1 MDDDFTAWAA
11 GAEQPL
17 LRSAYLLTGDL
28 HRAED
33 LVQEALVKVALRWRR
48 LRAGYPTAYARRIIA
63 NDHVSWWRR
72 HGREVPVADVHDGA
86 VAVVAAASVSSDPEA
101 VLVVQKALAR
111 LTPSQRAVVVLRHFD
126 DLSERETAEALGV
139 SVGTVKSQNSA
150 ALARLRS
157 GAPELLDLVAPAG
170 LGERAVREA
179 GRRRA
184 QRRVVGGAALA
195 VVLVVLAGVLVTRG
209 DRGAEPPPIAP
220 TTVPTTVPSGTA
232 AAAPRIERWDPFT
245 VVDAPVR
252 ASVLPRRLDPPPAR
266 SVPSV
271 LREPLPGGAVLAL
284 PEPGADLRLL
294 GTDGT
299 WRCVAGTADLL
310 ADTLG
315 GTLAPALSY
324 DGTQVAFATYD
335 GIRVVDVTTGADRTV
350 PWPKPI
356 AERWDNPPA
365 LTWLP
370 GDEGWYVAHW
380 SGGWLVRPDGT
391 GEQAPYGRLGSMVVT
406 TDRDGTAV
414 EQPEAYQGFDVWQ
427 DGRKVRTLPSSYW
440 ATGVVSGFGRIAFV
454 GSGTQLPTG
463 TTGLLILD
471 VTAGDLL
478 AAASVPDPN
487 SVYGNNGYLRTVG
500 LLDADTVLALV
511 GPMRFGEMEIG
522 AETWHLVAWH
532 PSTGAFERL
541 TSGPS
546 SMGAVSV
553 AMGLLASP

>member
-48 LRAGYPTAYARRIIA
+48 LRGGHPTAYARRIIA

-72 HGREVPVADVHDGA
+72 HGREVPVAEVHDGA

-111 LTPSQRAVVVLRHFD
+111 LTPAQRAVVVLRHFD

-157 GAPELLDLVAPAG
+157 GAPELLDLVVSAG

-220 TTVPTTVPSGTA
+220 TTVPSGTA
-232 AAAPRIERWDPFT
+232 TAAPRIDRWDPFT
-245 VVDAPVR
+245 VADAPVR

-284 PEPGADLRLL
+284 PERGADLRLL
-294 GTDGT
+294 GADGT
-299 WRCVAGTADLL
+299 WRCIAGTADLL

-315 GTLAPALSY
+315 GRLAPALSD
-324 DGTQVAFATYD
+324 DGTQVAFATYE

-350 PWPKPI
+350 PWPAPI
-356 AERWDNPPA
+356 AERWDSPPD
-365 LTWLP
+365 LSWLP
-370 GDEGWYVAHW
+370 DGAGWFVAHW

-391 GEQAPYGRLGSMVVT
+391 GERAPYGRLGSSLVT
-406 TDRDGTAV
+406 FDRDGTAV
-414 EQPEAYQGFDVWQ
+414 EQPEAYRGFDVWQ
-427 DGRKVRTLPSSYW
+427 GDRKVRTLPSSYGT
-440 ATGVVSGFGRIAFV
+440 TGIVSGFGRIAFV
-454 GSGTQLPTG
+454 GSGTRLPTG
-463 TTGLLILD
+463 TTGLVALD
-471 VTAGDLL
+471 GATGDLMG
-478 AAASVPDPN
+478 AAVVPDPS
-487 SVYGNNGYLRTVG
+487 SVYGDNGYLRVVG
-500 LLDADTVLALV
+500 LLDADTLLALV

-522 AETWHLVAWH
+522 EETWHLVAWH
-532 PSTGAFERL
+532 PGTGAFERL
-541 TSGPS
+541 SSGPP
-546 SMGAVSV
+546 SMASASV
-553 AMGLLASP
+553 ALGPLASP